1 MSLAIQILVAFLLSN
16 AEPTKEQAR
25 RYLKEQLSGWKEKM
39 ALAVFDAAWDAAM
52 AAVGGKFGVIA
63 QHAAD
68 EMCVACVAADKASVA

>member
-1 MSLAIQILVAFLLSN
+1 MSLAVQVLIAFLLSN
-16 AEPTKEQAR
+16 AEPQKEQAR

-39 ALAVFDAAWDAAM
+39 ALAVFDAAWDAAL

-68 EMCVACVAADKASVA
+68 EMVVACVAADKASVA